1 MDKLTGGTAVLAGV
15 AVLMIAATA
24 QATPGEGVTSTIS
37 SGRESR

>member
-1 MDKLTGGTAVLAGV
+1 MKKLAVGTAVLAGV

-37 SGRESR
+37 SGKESR